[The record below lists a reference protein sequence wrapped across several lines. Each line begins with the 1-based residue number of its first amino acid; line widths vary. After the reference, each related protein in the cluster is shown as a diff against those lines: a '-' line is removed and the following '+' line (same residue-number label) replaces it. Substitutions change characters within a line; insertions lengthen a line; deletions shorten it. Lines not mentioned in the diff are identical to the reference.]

1 MRQTKRALLIS
12 IVVMLVCLCMF
23 TSTTWAWF
31 TDEVTSA
38 ENKIQAGNL
47 KVDLELLDKETGIWN
62 SLKESKAPIF
72 NYDRWEPGYVDAK
85 ILKIENEGSLALKW
99 VAKFYSKNQLSALA
113 DVIDVYVLPSATEL
127 DYPTRSLEGYTCVGN
142 LRSFINSIEETTY
155 GSLEAD
161 QVAYLG
167 IALKM
172 RESAGNEYQ
181 GLSLCGTFDIRV
193 LATQYSSEYDS
204 FGNQYDKD
212 ATFEDFADTSV
223 LESLTKTISPEDD
236 ELVFNLYYKTRRI
249 AKVIVPKSAIKDT
262 TKPVNVTIKGIDP
275 TASVIE
281 DENTQAYAYDINVTN
296 LKDNL
301 KGNQL
306 VTVIVA
312 APNALAAMNAYHNG
326 KLIENAVYDEVEG
339 TITFKTASFSPYDFT
354 SKVVGVETLD
364 ELRKALSE
372 YGTTAKLMDNIVVDL
387 TKDTGAARNDDHSY
401 KGSKTTYYN
410 GVKIAAEDVGLD
422 LNGHSITVFCG
433 DKYNSNSDVGALF
446 FIDKQGSLNITN
458 TGDVSTG
465 FIKMASSIYAVWAPF
480 EDPSYVDIYGG
491 AFIADWYAG
500 DEVGTPVDA
509 NGKYDPTTGNMKNE
523 NSNRALI
530 YAGFGGNINV
540 YGGYFLYNNTPNDVK
555 NRNNGAFNAKD
566 FYEGEKPLITIHE
579 GVMLSNNEY
588 RQNPDNT
595 SQPNGSYDNHSVKL
609 VDETLYKVSET
620 VLEEAIEI
628 AGTKYKTWYKVTRA
642 FKYMITFKDENL
654 DTDNETLDTKYIK
667 EDGTIVID
675 KIDDTARG
683 KLSDSYQDDF
693 GGWVN
698 AASEHITSIPDDNT
712 KDIILYPKHQNK
724 YTVRWLDENGNV
736 INSVSTTQTT
746 YGNLSKSAP
755 QNPKS
760 QYDNMEFSYW
770 EIRTKND
777 DGKPTYNKIEKDY
790 NISADITL
798 YPYYDY
804 KEANGSIILR
814 GHDDDGDGRYDWY
827 SVEAATGLSG
837 EVTIPGNINGA
848 PVSVITDL
856 SNDTLNYKVMSVII
870 KDGVEKIGSKAFA
883 MTSKLNYVEVPASVK
898 SIGANAFSS
907 VLGGIAD
914 KQVTIK
920 YDGTWEDWQKICA
933 ENWDS
938 GLVNGSRVICTD
950 GEYVLNDP
958 EKITI
963 LFIPYPDPDHDW
975 PDWKKQ

>member
-113 DVIDVYVLPSATEL
+113 DVIDVYVLPSSTKL

-155 GSLEAD
+155 GTLEAD

-249 AKVIVPKSAIKDT
+249 AKVIVPESAIKDT

-301 KGNQL
+301 QGDQL

-354 SKVVGVETLD
+354 SNVEVVKTL
-364 ELRKALSE
+364 EGLRAALSKD
-372 YGTTAKLMDNIVVDL
+372 GTTAKLADNIVVDL
-387 TKDTGAARNDDHSY
+387 TKDTGAARDDDHAY
-401 KGSKTTYYN
+401 VGSKTYYN
-410 GVKIAAEDVGLD
+410 GVRIAAKNVGLD

-433 DKYNSNSDVGALF
+433 NNYNSNDDVGALF
-446 FIDKQGSLNITN
+446 FIAEGGSLNITN

-480 EDPSYVDIYGG
+480 ADPSYVDIYGG
-491 AFIADWYAG
+491 AFIGDSYAG
-500 DEVGTPVDA
+500 DEIGKAYDE
-509 NGKYDPTTGNMKNE
+509 NGNFNPGNIDSTMKNE

-579 GVMLSNNEY
+579 GVMLIDKNY
-588 RQNPDNT
+588 RQDPRYT
-595 SQPNGSYDNHSVKL
+595 SQPHGSYDNYSVKL
-609 VDETLYKVSET
+609 VDEREITKV
-620 VLEEAIEI
+620 EEAIKIDDAE
-628 AGTKYKTWYKVTRA
+628 YKTWYRVTRPY
-642 FKYMITFKDENL
+642 KYKITFMDANGTEL
-654 DTDNETLDTKYIK
+654 DTVYIT
-667 EDGTIVID
+667 EDGTITID
-675 KIDDTARG
+675 DKDDTAKG
-683 KLSDSYQDDF
+683 QLTGEYATDF
-693 GGWVN
+693 DYWVN
-698 AASEHITSIPDDNT
+698 TASEKVETISGTNTSDIT
-712 KDIILYPKHQNK
+712 LYPKLK
-724 YTVRWLDENGNV
+724 AKFTVRWVDENGTV
-736 INSVSTTQTT
+736 IHSVSTTKTT
-746 YGNLSKSAP
+746 YGKLQPPS
-755 QNPKS
+755 NPAS
-760 QYDNMEFSYW
+760 QYDNMTFDHW
-770 EIRTKND
+770 EIREKDSNGKVTYTKVESNY
-777 DGKPTYNKIEKDY
+777 PIEKD
-790 NISADITL
+790 ITI
-798 YPYYDY
+798 YPYYTY
-804 KEANGSIILR
+804 NGGAGSIALQ
-814 GHDDDGDGRYDWY
+814 GHDDDGDGRYDRY
-827 SVEAATGLSG
+827 TVEAAAGLEGS
-837 EVTIPGNINGA
+837 VTIPGEINGV
-848 PVSVITDL
+848 PVSAITDL
-856 SNDTLNYKVMSVII
+856 SGDTVNGLLGGGISSII
-870 KDGVEKIGSKAFA
+870 IQEGVTEIASKAFA
-883 MTSKLNYVEVPASVK
+883 GTAGLNYVEVPSSVE

-907 VLGGIAD
+907 GWGALISKKVH
-914 KQVTIK
+914 IK
-920 YDGTWEDWQKICA
+920 YNGTWAQWQAVCGGA
-933 ENWDS
+933 NNNTNWDS
-938 GLVNGSRVICTD
+938 GLGNESKVECTD
-950 GEYVLNDP
+950 GTYVLKTSWGESN
-958 EKITI
+958 
-963 LFIPYPDPDHDW
+963 HDW
-975 PDWKKQ
+975 SDWKKQ

>member
-127 DYPTRSLEGYTCVGN
+127 NYPTRSLEGYTCVGN

-249 AKVIVPKSAIKDT
+249 AKVIVPESAIKDT

-301 KGNQL
+301 KGDQL

-339 TITFKTASFSPYDFT
+339 TITFKTASFSPYAFT
-354 SKVVGVETLD
+354 SQVVEVSDLAGLRTALETD
-364 ELRKALSE
+364 
-372 YGTTAKLMDNIVVDL
+372 GNNAKLTADIVVDL
-387 TKDTGAARNDDHSY
+387 TKDTGAARNEDHAY
-401 KGSKTTYYN
+401 KTYYN
-410 GVKIAAEDVGLD
+410 GVKIAAKNVGLD

-446 FIDKQGSLNITN
+446 FIAENGSLNITN

-480 EDPSYVDIYGG
+480 ADPSYVDIYGG
-491 AFIADWYAG
+491 AFIADSYAG
-500 DEVGTPVDA
+500 DEVGKAYDE
-509 NGKYDPTTGNMKNE
+509 NGNFNPGNIDSTMKNE

-579 GVMLSNNEY
+579 GVMLIDKNY
-588 RQNPDNT
+588 RQDSTYT
-595 SQPNGSYDNHSVKL
+595 SQPHGSYDNYSVKL
-609 VDETLYKVSET
+609 VDETLYKVSDT
-620 VLEEAIEI
+620 VLEEAVKID
-628 AGTKYKTWYKVTRA
+628 GKDYNMYYVTRA
-642 FKYMITFKDENL
+642 FKYVITFMNEKGNVL
-654 DTDNETLDTKYIK
+654 DTLYVEDDTAI
-667 EDGTIVID
+667 TID
-675 KIDDTARG
+675 AIDDTAKG
-683 KLSDSYQDDF
+683 QLTGEYATDF
-693 GGWVN
+693 DCWVN
-698 AASEHITSIPDDNT
+698 TASEKVETISGSNTSDIT
-712 KDIILYPKHQNK
+712 LYPKLK
-724 YTVRWLDENGNV
+724 AKFTVRWVDEKGTV
-736 INSVSTTQTT
+736 IHSVSTTKTT
-746 YGNLSKSAP
+746 YGKLQPPS
-755 QNPKS
+755 NPAS
-760 QYDNMEFSYW
+760 QYDNMTFDHW
-770 EIRTKND
+770 EIR
-777 DGKPTYNKIEKDY
+777 EKDASGKVTY
-790 NISADITL
+790 KDVTSNYSINKDTTI
-798 YPYYDY
+798 YPYYTY
-804 KEANGSIILR
+804 NGGAGSIALL
-814 GHDDDGDGRYDWY
+814 GHDDDGDGRYDRY
-827 SVEAATGLSG
+827 TVEAAAGLAGS
-837 EVTIPGNINGA
+837 VTIPGEINGV
-848 PVSVITDL
+848 PVSAITDL
-856 SNDTLNYKVMSVII
+856 SGDTVNGLLGGGISSII
-870 KDGVEKIGSKAFA
+870 IQEGVTEIASNAFA
-883 MTSKLNYVEVPASVK
+883 GTAGLNYVEVPSSVE
-898 SIGANAFSS
+898 SIGANTFSS
-907 VLGGIAD
+907 GWGALISKKVH
-914 KQVTIK
+914 IK
-920 YDGTWEDWQKICA
+920 YNGTWAQWQAVCGGA
-933 ENWDS
+933 NNNNTNWDS
-938 GLVNGSRVICTD
+938 GLGNGSKVECTD
-950 GEYVLNDP
+950 GIYVLNTSWGD
-958 EKITI
+958 
-963 LFIPYPDPDHDW
+963 YDHNW
-975 PDWKKQ
+975 NDWKKQ

>member
-249 AKVIVPKSAIKDT
+249 AKVIVPKSAIKDV

-301 KGNQL
+301 QGDQL

-354 SKVVGVETLD
+354 SNVEEVTTL
-364 ELRKALSE
+364 EGLRAALSKD
-372 YGTTAKLMDNIVVDL
+372 GTTAKLADNIVVDL
-387 TKDTGAARNDDHSY
+387 TKDTGKARDINHAY
-401 KGSKTTYYN
+401 VGSKTYYN
-410 GVKIAAEDVGLD
+410 GVKIAAKNVGLD
-422 LNGHSITVFCG
+422 LNGHNITVLCG
-433 DKYNSNSDVGALF
+433 NNYNSNDDVGALF
-446 FIDKQGSLNITN
+446 FIAEGGSLNITN

-480 EDPSYVDIYGG
+480 ADPSYVDIYGG
-491 AFIADWYAG
+491 AFIADSYAG
-500 DEVGTPVDA
+500 DEVGKAYDE
-509 NGKYDPTTGNMKNE
+509 NGNFKPGDIDSTMKNE

-566 FYEGEKPLITIHE
+566 FYEGATPLITIHE
-579 GVMLSNNEY
+579 GVMLIDKNY
-588 RQNPDNT
+588 RQDPTYT
-595 SQPNGSYDNHSVKL
+595 SQPHGSYDNYSVKL
-609 VDETLYKVSET
+609 VDETLYKVSNT
-620 VLEEAIEI
+620 VLEEAVKID
-628 AGTKYKTWYKVTRA
+628 GKDYNMYYVTRA
-642 FKYMITFKDENL
+642 FKYIITFKDEKGNVL
-654 DTDNETLDTKYIK
+654 DTLYVEDNTAIS
-667 EDGTIVID
+667 ID
-675 KIDDTARG
+675 AIDDTAKTQLTG
-683 KLSDSYQDDF
+683 EYAADF

-698 AASEHITSIPDDNT
+698 AASEQITSILDDNT
-712 KDIILYPKHQNK
+712 KDIILYPKLAQK
-724 YTVRWLDENGNV
+724 VTVRWLDETGNIKHTV
-736 INSVSTTQTT
+736 IVTKDTL
-746 YGNLSKSAP
+746 YSKVKSNEP
-755 QNPKS
+755 TEMDS
-760 QYDNMEFSYW
+760 QYDNMVFSYW
-770 EIRTKND
+770 EIRTKNNDETVTYTKVD
-777 DGKPTYNKIEKDY
+777 DNYKIS
-790 NISADITL
+790 NDITL
-798 YPYYDY
+798 YPYYNY
-804 KEANGSIILR
+804 EEANGSIILR

-856 SNDTLNYKVMSVII
+856 SNDTLNYQVTSIII
-870 KDGVEKIGSKAFA
+870 KDGVEEIGSDAFA
-883 MTSKLNYVEVPASVK
+883 MTLRLKHVEVPSSVK

-907 VLGGIAD
+907 GLGALSR
-914 KQVTIK
+914 KKVTIK
-920 YDGTWEDWQKICA
+920 YAGTWEQWKAIC
-933 ENWDS
+933 ENNWDN
-938 GLVNGSRVICTD
+938 GLTEGSLVDCLD
-950 GEYVLNDP
+950 GDYELTNANVLGSNTWT
-958 EKITI
+958 KI
-963 LFIPYPDPDHDW
+963 
-975 PDWKKQ
+975 Q

>member
-249 AKVIVPKSAIKDT
+249 AKVIVPESAIKDT

-275 TASVIE
+275 TVSVIE

-301 KGNQL
+301 KGDQL

-354 SKVVGVETLD
+354 SKVEAVSNLEG
-364 ELRKALSE
+364 LRAALSKD
-372 YGTTAKLMDNIVVDL
+372 GTTAKLTADIEVDL
-387 TKDTGAARNDDHSY
+387 TKDTGAARDINHAY
-401 KGSKTTYYN
+401 VGSKTYYN
-410 GVKIAAEDVGLD
+410 GVKITAKNVGLD

-446 FIDKQGSLNITN
+446 FIAENGSLNITN

-480 EDPSYVDIYGG
+480 ADPSYVDIYGG
-491 AFIADWYAG
+491 AFIADSYAG
-500 DEVGTPVDA
+500 DEVGKAYDE
-509 NGKYDPTTGNMKNE
+509 NGNFNPGNIDSTMKNE

-566 FYEGEKPLITIHE
+566 FYEGATPLITIHE
-579 GVMLSNNEY
+579 GVMLIDKNY
-588 RQNPDNT
+588 RQDPTYT
-595 SQPNGSYDNHSVKL
+595 SQPHGSYDNYSVKL
-609 VDETLYKVSET
+609 VDETLYKVSDT
-620 VLEEAIEI
+620 VLEEAVKI
-628 AGTKYKTWYKVTRA
+628 AGKDYNMYYVTRA
-642 FKYMITFKDENL
+642 FKYMITFKDIDGNVL
-654 DTDNETLDTKYIK
+654 DTLYVKDDKAI
-667 EDGTIVID
+667 TIND
-675 KIDDTARG
+675 IDDTAYD
-683 KLSDSYQDDF
+683 KLSDSYKNDF
-693 GGWVN
+693 DGWVN
-698 AASEHITSIPDDNT
+698 TASNKIETISGSNTSDIT
-712 KDIILYPKHQNK
+712 LYPKLAQK
-724 YTVRWLDENGNV
+724 VTVRWVDENGN
-736 INSVSTTQTT
+736 IEQTVT
-746 YGNLSKSAP
+746 VNKDTLYSNVKLNEP
-755 QNPKS
+755 ENTDS
-760 QYDNMEFSYW
+760 QYEYMIFKYW
-770 EIRTKND
+770 EIRTKNTDGTVTYTQID
-777 DGKPTYNKIEKDY
+777 DNYKIL
-790 NISADITL
+790 NDITL
-798 YPYYDY
+798 YPYYEY
-804 KEANGSIILR
+804 KEGEGSIILR

-827 SVEAATGLSG
+827 SVEAADNLSG

-856 SNDTLNYKVMSVII
+856 SSDFINGIFGGGISSVII
-870 KDGVEKIGSKAFA
+870 QEGVTEIASNAFA
-883 MTSKLNYVEVPASVK
+883 GTAGLKKVEVPSSVK
-898 SIGANAFSS
+898 SVGANAFSS
-907 VLGGIAD
+907 NWGTLSKKKVA
-914 KQVTIK
+914 IK
-920 YDGTWEDWQKICA
+920 YDGTWEEWTKICGN
-933 ENWDS
+933 NWDS
-938 GLVNGSRVICTD
+938 GLADGSTVECIGDESIHELEAERWAVDHEWENWI
-950 GEYVLNDP
+950 
-958 EKITI
+958 KI
-963 LFIPYPDPDHDW
+963 
-975 PDWKKQ
+975 Q

>member
-301 KGNQL
+301 QGDQL

-354 SKVVGVETLD
+354 SNVEEVTTL
-364 ELRKALSE
+364 EGLRAALSKD
-372 YGTTAKLMDNIVVDL
+372 GTTAKLADNIVVDL
-387 TKDTGAARNDDHSY
+387 TKDTGAARDINHAY
-401 KGSKTTYYN
+401 VGSQTYYN
-410 GVKIAAEDVGLD
+410 GVKIAAKNVGLD
-422 LNGHSITVFCG
+422 LNGHNITVLCG
-433 DKYNSNSDVGALF
+433 NNYNSNDDVGALF
-446 FIDKQGSLNITN
+446 FIAEGGSLNITN

-465 FIKMASSIYAVWAPF
+465 FIKMKSSIYAVWAPF
-480 EDPSYVDIYGG
+480 ADPSYVDIYGG
-491 AFIADWYAG
+491 AFIGDSYAG
-500 DEVGTPVDA
+500 DEVGKAYDE
-509 NGKYDPTTGNMKNE
+509 NGNFKPGDIDSTMKNE

-566 FYEGEKPLITIHE
+566 FYEGATPLITIHE
-579 GVMLSNNEY
+579 GVMLIDKNY
-588 RQNPDNT
+588 RQDPTYT
-595 SQPNGSYDNHSVKL
+595 SQPHGSYDNYSVKL
-609 VDETLYKVSET
+609 VDETLYKVSNT
-620 VLEEAIEI
+620 VLEEAVKID
-628 AGTKYKTWYKVTRA
+628 GKDYNMYYVTRA
-642 FKYMITFKDENL
+642 FKYIITFKDEKGNVL
-654 DTDNETLDTKYIK
+654 DTLYVEDDTAI
-667 EDGTIVID
+667 TIAD
-675 KIDDTARG
+675 IDDTAYG
-683 KLSDSYQDDF
+683 KL
-693 GGWVN
+693 
-698 AASEHITSIPDDNT
+698 
-712 KDIILYPKHQNK
+712 
-724 YTVRWLDENGNV
+724 
-736 INSVSTTQTT
+736 
-746 YGNLSKSAP
+746 
-755 QNPKS
+755 
-760 QYDNMEFSYW
+760 
-770 EIRTKND
+770 
-777 DGKPTYNKIEKDY
+777 
-790 NISADITL
+790 
-798 YPYYDY
+798 
-804 KEANGSIILR
+804 
-814 GHDDDGDGRYDWY
+814 
-827 SVEAATGLSG
+827 
-837 EVTIPGNINGA
+837 
-848 PVSVITDL
+848 
-856 SNDTLNYKVMSVII
+856 
-870 KDGVEKIGSKAFA
+870 IGSVF
-883 MTSKLNYVEVPASVK
+883 
-898 SIGANAFSS
+898 
-907 VLGGIAD
+907 
-914 KQVTIK
+914 KQDI
-920 YDGTWEDWQKICA
+920 
-933 ENWDS
+933 N
-938 GLVNGSRVICTD
+938 
-950 GEYVLNDP
+950 P
-958 EKITI
+958 
-963 LFIPYPDPDHDW
+963 
-975 PDWKKQ
+975 

>member
-223 LESLTKTISPEDD
+223 LESLTKTVSPEDD

-301 KGNQL
+301 QGDQL

-354 SKVVGVETLD
+354 SQVVEVSDLAG
-364 ELRKALSE
+364 LRTALATD
-372 YGTTAKLMDNIVVDL
+372 GNTAKLMANIGVDL
-387 TKDTGAARNDDHSY
+387 SEGSSY
-401 KGSKTTYYN
+401 RDINHAYVGSKTYYN
-410 GVKIAAEDVGLD
+410 GVKIAAKNVGLD
-422 LNGHSITVFCG
+422 LNGRSITVSCG
-433 DKYNSNSDVGALF
+433 EKYNSNSDVGALF
-446 FIDKQGSLNITN
+446 FIDKEGSLNITN

-480 EDPSYVDIYGG
+480 ADPSYVDIYGG
-491 AFIADWYAG
+491 AFIADSYAG
-500 DEVGTPVDA
+500 DEVGKA
-509 NGKYDPTTGNMKNE
+509 YDKDGNFKPGDKDSTMKNE

-579 GVMLSNNEY
+579 GVMLIDKNY
-588 RQNPDNT
+588 RQDPSYT
-595 SQPNGSYDNHSVKL
+595 SQPNGSYDNYSVKL
-609 VDETLYKVSET
+609 VDEREITKV
-620 VLEEAIEI
+620 EEAIEI
-628 AGTKYKTWYKVTRA
+628 AGAEYKTWYRVTRPY
-642 FKYMITFKDENL
+642 KYKITFMYANGEEL
-654 DTDNETLDTKYIK
+654 DTVYIK
-667 EDGTIVID
+667 ENSEVSID
-675 KIDDTARG
+675 AIDDTAKG
-683 KLSDSYQDDF
+683 KLTDEEKNNFDC
-693 GGWVN
+693 WVN
-698 AASEHITSIPDDNT
+698 ASSDKIETIPENNTMDITLYLKF
-712 KDIILYPKHQNK
+712 KDKC
-724 YTVRWLDENGNV
+724 TVRWVDEAGNIIQYV
-736 INSVSTTQTT
+736 TVNSDTK
-746 YGNLSKSAP
+746 YGELASSVP
-755 QNPKS
+755 NPIS
-760 QYDNMEFSYW
+760 QYDNMKFDHW
-770 EIRTKND
+770 EVR
-777 DGKPTYNKIEKDY
+777 EKDENGKVTY
-790 NISADITL
+790 ETVEDNYKITKDITF
-798 YPYYDY
+798 YPYYSY
-804 KEANGSIILR
+804 QSEAGSIVLL
-814 GHDDDGDGRYDWY
+814 GHDDDGDGRYDRY
-827 SVEAATGLSG
+827 TVEAAAGLAG
-837 EVTIPGNINGA
+837 KVIIPGEINGV
-848 PVSVITDL
+848 PVSAITDL
-856 SNDTLNYKVMSVII
+856 SGDFVNGFLGDGISSVII
-870 KDGVEKIGSKAFA
+870 QEGVTEIGSNAFA
-883 MTSKLNYVEVPASVK
+883 GTAGLKSVEVPSSVE

-907 VLGGIAD
+907 GWGAVIS
-914 KQVTIK
+914 KKVSIK
-920 YDGTWEDWQKICA
+920 YNGTWAQWQAVCGGA
-933 ENWDS
+933 NNDTNWDS
-938 GLVNGSRVICTD
+938 GLGNGSKVECAD
-950 GEYVLNDP
+950 GTYVLNTSWGD
-958 EKITI
+958 
-963 LFIPYPDPDHDW
+963 YNHNW
-975 PDWKKQ
+975 NDWKKQ